1 MMRKTAE
8 GKALEEKIATQLKSK
23 TYKEAM
29 DEKRIKE
36 LESSISALDWE
47 LERIEIEKMKKKT
60 NVVKKRM
67 LANHSDQTK
76 LSSG

>member
-1 MMRKTAE
+1 MRQIE
-8 GKALEEKIATQLKSK
+8 N
-23 TYKEAM
+23 
-29 DEKRIKE
+29 RIKE

-60 NVVKKRM
+60 KVVKKRM
-67 LANHSDQTK
+67 LSKNCIEQTK